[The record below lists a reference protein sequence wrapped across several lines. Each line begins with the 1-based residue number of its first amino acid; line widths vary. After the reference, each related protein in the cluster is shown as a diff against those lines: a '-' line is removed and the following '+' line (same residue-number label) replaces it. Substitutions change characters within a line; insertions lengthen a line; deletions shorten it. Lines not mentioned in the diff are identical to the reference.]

1 MKTRKTG
8 HMTDASDRRAR
19 NGRSAMTRRAK
30 RASPARFPSAL
41 LECLL
46 CQSTLVCPTH
56 WGTAGDDSWWIL
68 SRCGECEVWAEVVVN
83 NAQAAWYDT
92 ELDRQM
98 AAMRHAAQRLDAER
112 MADEA
117 RAFVMALHANQV
129 IAADFDG

>member
-1 MKTRKTG
+1 
-8 HMTDASDRRAR
+8 
-19 NGRSAMTRRAK
+19 
-30 RASPARFPSAL
+30 
-41 LECLL
+41 
-46 CQSTLVCPTH
+46 V
-56 WGTAGDDSWWIL
+56 I
-68 SRCGECEVWAEVVVN
+68 N

-98 AAMRHAAQRLDAER
+98 AAMRRAAQRLDAER

>member
-1 MKTRKTG
+1 M
-8 HMTDASDRRAR
+8 
-19 NGRSAMTRRAK
+19 
-30 RASPARFPSAL
+30 
-41 LECLL
+41 
-46 CQSTLVCPTH
+46 H
-56 WGTAGDDSWWIL
+56 WGSAGDDSWWIL
-68 SRCGECEVWAEVVVN
+68 SRCGECEVWAEVVIN

-98 AAMRHAAQRLDAER
+98 AAMRRAAQRLDAER